1 MRSELAVKRRPR
13 LVAGAFFLPAAFF
26 AGARRAAT
34 FFVAFFAVDLTTLAA
49 VLLRAT
55 DFLAVARL
63 RGAAGL
69 VVLRRRAFGAAS
81 ASGWFSCFSP
91 LCSTASV
98 FLERDGFL
106 PGLVPSGS
114 SPPSTCI
121 SPLNKSMAV
130 FAT

>member
-1 MRSELAVKRRPR
+1 IAIVQPAACRCRTVAAPTRRAPPVTRTTGCLFIATPCSMRSELAVKRRPR
-13 LVAGAFFLPAAFF
+13 HVAGAFFLPAAFF

-49 VLLRAT
+49 VFLRAT

-81 ASGWFSCFSP
+81 ASG
-91 LCSTASV
+91 
-98 FLERDGFL
+98 
-106 PGLVPSGS
+106 
-114 SPPSTCI
+114 
-121 SPLNKSMAV
+121 
-130 FAT
+130 